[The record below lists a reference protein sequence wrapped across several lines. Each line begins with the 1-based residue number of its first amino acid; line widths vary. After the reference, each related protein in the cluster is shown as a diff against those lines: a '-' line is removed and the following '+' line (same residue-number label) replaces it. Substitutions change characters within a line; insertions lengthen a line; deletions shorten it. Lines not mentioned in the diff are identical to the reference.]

1 MGVNKN
7 EVKQKPAEIRRPYF
21 GGADGTQTHDLYDAN
36 VALYQ
41 LSYNPKTGADKKTRT
56 SKALLPLVPETSA
69 STNFAI
75 RALRCKDT
83 NKFHPA
89 KFSEG

>member
-1 MGVNKN
+1 MLAFN
-7 EVKQKPAEIRRPYF
+7 YS

-69 STNFAI
+69 STNSAI
-75 RALRCKDT
+75 SASSWYIISTLYILQQEKL
-83 NKFHPA
+83 
-89 KFSEG
+89 